1 MRITRAYIT
10 AIIAL
15 FLLILGCSPA
25 LAAGK
30 KALVL
35 AAFGS
40 TNQEAV
46 KSIEAFA
53 EGIRKERPDLTVLK
67 AFTSREVVER
77 LKGGG
82 EETPSVATAVSGL
95 ADEGYTEIGILSL
108 HVMPGQGYNE
118 LAGTAQRLQAVLGQR
133 VKISVSPPLVANE
146 QDAFSL
152 ASYLIYSLPSEIKP
166 GEAVFFAGRGSESAG
181 SLIYPALNWALFLQG
196 EKGSLYM
203 VMNLENSESVN
214 QAMQILKLNR
224 RKVVWLIPLMTVN
237 GSTTAKE
244 LFSTDDRSLASRL
257 KDAGN
262 TVRAHKQGLIAN
274 PAVQGM
280 WKTKLK
286 RLMPPPENK

>member
-1 MRITRAYIT
+1 MHITKTYTT

-15 FLLILGCSPA
+15 FLLMIGPY
-25 LAAGK
+25 LACASDK

-40 TNQEAV
+40 SNQEAV

-53 EGIRKERPDLTVLK
+53 EGIRKERADLTVLK
-67 AFTSREVVER
+67 AFTSQELVEQ
-77 LKGGG
+77 LAGSSA
-82 EETPSVATAVSGL
+82 ETLSVDAAISTL
-95 ADEGYTEIGILSL
+95 ADEGYTEIAVLSL
-108 HVMPGQGYNE
+108 HIMPGQSYNE
-118 LAGTAQRLQAVLGQR
+118 LTRVVQRLQAVLGHR

-166 GEAVFFAGRGSESAG
+166 GEAVFFAGRGSEGAG

-203 VMNLENSESVN
+203 VMNLENSDSIK

-224 RKVVWLIPLMTVN
+224 RNVVWLVPLMTVY
-237 GSTTAKE
+237 GSSAANE
-244 LFSTDDRSLASRL
+244 LFSTNDRSLASRL

-262 TVRAHKQGLIAN
+262 TVRTHKQGLISN

-286 RLMPPPENK
+286 RLMPPPEDK